1 MMPLPFSMW
10 SDRMSPRS
18 LIALLTVVFALA
30 ACSDDGIKVSPTPEM
45 GPARER
51 TTPEGQSALGPNGL
65 TFGAGANQKKD
76 LGEGAVLGVNAY
88 LWRASLDTVSFMP
101 ITSADPFGGTIVTD
115 WYTTPSSPGER
126 YKLNVYILGREL
138 RSDGI
143 KVSVFKQV
151 QGKGGW
157 ADAPPP
163 PTMSTALED
172 TILTKAR
179 QLRITGLEQTSSQ

>member
-1 MMPLPFSMW
+1 
-10 SDRMSPRS
+10 MSPRS

-30 ACSDDGIKVSPTPEM
+30 ACSDDGIKVSPTREM

-157 ADAPPP
+157 ADTPPP

>member
-1 MMPLPFSMW
+1 MP
-10 SDRMSPRS
+10 PRV
-18 LIALLTVVFALA
+18 LIALTTVALSLA
-30 ACSDDGIKVSPTPEM
+30 ACSDDGVKVGPSPEL
-45 GPARER
+45 GPSRER
-51 TTPEGQSALGPNGL
+51 TPTQSVFGERGLSFGGGSGQ
-65 TFGAGANQKKD
+65 NQD

-115 WYTTPSSPGER
+115 WYTDPRDPSSR

-143 KVSVFKQV
+143 KVSVFRQV
-151 QGKGGW
+151 QGRGGW
-157 ADAPPP
+157 SDSPPP
-163 PTMSTALED
+163 PTMGTALED

-179 QLRITGLEQTSSQ
+179 QLRITGLEQSTAQ

>member
-1 MMPLPFSMW
+1 MTL
-10 SDRMSPRS
+10 RS
-18 LIALLTVVFALA
+18 LLALLTVVFSVA
-30 ACSDDGIKVSPTPEM
+30 ACSDDNGVKVGPSPEL
-45 GPARER
+45 GPSRER
-51 TTPEGQSALGPNGL
+51 TPAENQSIFGPGGL
-65 TFGAGANQKKD
+65 SFGAGADKKKD

-115 WYTTPSSPGER
+115 WYTAPNSPSER

-138 RSDGI
+138 RSDGVR
-143 KVSVFKQV
+143 VSVFRQV

-157 ADAPPP
+157 ADAPAPA
-163 PTMSTALED
+163 TMANALED

-179 QLRITGLEQTSSQ
+179 QLRITGLEQSTAQ

>member
-1 MMPLPFSMW
+1 MP
-10 SDRMSPRS
+10 PRV
-18 LIALLTVVFALA
+18 LIALATVALSLA
-30 ACSDDGIKVSPTPEM
+30 ACSSDEGIKVGPSPEL
-45 GPARER
+45 GPSRER
-51 TTPEGQSALGPNGL
+51 TPTQSV
-65 TFGAGANQKKD
+65 FGASGLSFGGGSDENKD

-115 WYTTPSSPGER
+115 WYTDPREPNAR

-143 KVSVFKQV
+143 KVSVFRQV
-151 QGKGGW
+151 QGRGGW
-157 ADAPPP
+157 SDSPPP
-163 PTMSTALED
+163 ATMGTALED

-179 QLRITGLEQTSSQ
+179 QLRITGLQTETAQ

>member
-10 SDRMSPRS
+10 PCRMSLRS
-18 LIALLTVVFALA
+18 LIALLTVVLSVA
-30 ACSDDGIKVSPTPEM
+30 ACSEGIKVGPTPEL
-45 GPARER
+45 GPGRER
-51 TTPEGQSALGPNGL
+51 ATPQGQSAFGPNGL
-65 TFGAGANQKKD
+65 TFGAGADQKKD

-115 WYTTPSSPGER
+115 WYTAPSSPGER

-151 QGKGGW
+151 QNKGGW

>member
-1 MMPLPFSMW
+1 MP
-10 SDRMSPRS
+10 PRV
-18 LIALLTVVFALA
+18 LIALATVALSLA
-30 ACSDDGIKVSPTPEM
+30 ACSSDEGIKVGPSPEL
-45 GPARER
+45 GPSRER
-51 TTPEGQSALGPNGL
+51 TPADNQSIFGQGGL
-65 TFGAGANQKKD
+65 SFGAGADRKED

-115 WYTTPSSPGER
+115 WYTDPREPNAR

-143 KVSVFKQV
+143 KVSVFRQV
-151 QGKGGW
+151 QGRGGW
-157 ADAPPP
+157 SDSPPP
-163 PTMSTALED
+163 ATMGTALED

-179 QLRITGLEQTSSQ
+179 QLRITGLQTETAQ